1 MFRIIVMEILIL
13 WGCYAGYM
21 AVLVHKRGSIG
32 GDWLMMVGNPAYH
45 GTLSWLT
52 GALARTK
59 RTGNRWL
66 NTWQTC
72 SLSPL
77 RSRPWSTNTLV
88 RRLPMAR

>member
-45 GTLSWLT
+45 GMP
-52 GALARTK
+52 
-59 RTGNRWL
+59 
-66 NTWQTC
+66 
-72 SLSPL
+72 PL

-88 RRLPMAR
+88 RRLPMVR